1 MRQIRVAWRSRITV
15 QGSTVT
21 VVPGRA
27 IDRTVGTR
35 TRGQILLNSR
45 GAPMDRRAATVGC
58 GTLADA
64 ANVRIAGPHP
74 PMLGHTFVPTA
85 AWPGDTGR
93 SGRSARNRGLC
104 SCTWDQIA
112 DSARVNG
119 LFEFMWQ

>member
-1 MRQIRVAWRSRITV
+1 MRQIRVVWRSRITV

-27 IDRTVGTR
+27 IDRTVGTHTHTRTR

-58 GTLADA
+58 STLAGA

-85 AWPGDTGR
+85 AWRGDTGR

-104 SCTWDQIA
+104 SCTWDQIE
-112 DSARVNG
+112 R
-119 LFEFMWQ
+119 LLPR